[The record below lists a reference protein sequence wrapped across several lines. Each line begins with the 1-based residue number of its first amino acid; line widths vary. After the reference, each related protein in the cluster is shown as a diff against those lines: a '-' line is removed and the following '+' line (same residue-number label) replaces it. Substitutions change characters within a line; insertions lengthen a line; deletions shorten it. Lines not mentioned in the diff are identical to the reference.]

1 MLSANEKRILKN
13 YRGIGENGDATAGLP
28 PRQFLKKYHFFD
40 QMTKGKAPFP
50 AFVGNTRNPVGF
62 I

>member
-28 PRQFLKKYHFFD
+28 PRQAERMFYFQTFRKNFSMKQLKFL
-40 QMTKGKAPFP
+40 
-50 AFVGNTRNPVGF
+50 
-62 I
+62 